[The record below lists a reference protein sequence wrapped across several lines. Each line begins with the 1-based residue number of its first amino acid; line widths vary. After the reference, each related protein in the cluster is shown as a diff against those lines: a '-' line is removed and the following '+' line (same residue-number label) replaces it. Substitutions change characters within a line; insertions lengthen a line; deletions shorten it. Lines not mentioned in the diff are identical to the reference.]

1 MTRLYVV
8 NEHLAHIGGVAD
20 KMMNMLGMARDA
32 FNRHRRQCLVELQ
45 EQARGV
51 AGDIDA
57 AKGKLENLLSRQS
70 NEERV
75 NLLRYHSI
83 LTHEQIMAE
92 KIAALAGPLGKKIE
106 DGVLFS
112 SKAVSEANFIFD
124 RQMGILRSLRD
135 VVETG
140 NDSLQQQVLEEGD
153 KLADVCI
160 EFATE
165 HEHRVIE
172 GLCLPQA
179 APIFLTLL
187 DLFRTMARHD
197 REIAQL
203 LSQ

>member
-1 MTRLYVV
+1 MTKLYVV
-8 NEHLAHIGGVAD
+8 NEHLAHIGSVAD
-20 KMMNMLGMARDA
+20 KMMSMLGIARDA
-32 FNRHRRQCLVELQ
+32 FNRHRRQCLVDLQ
-45 EQARGV
+45 EQARRV
-51 AGDIDA
+51 TADIEA
-57 AKGKLENLLSRQS
+57 AKGKLESLLSRQS
-70 NEERV
+70 NEDRV

-83 LTHEQIMAE
+83 LTHEQIMVE
-92 KIAALAGPLGKKIE
+92 KIAALAGPLGKKI
-106 DGVLFS
+106 GNSVLFS
-112 SKAVSEANFIFD
+112 SKAVTEANFIFD
-124 RQMGILRSLRD
+124 RQMGILRSLLD

-153 KLADVCI
+153 KLANACL

-179 APIFLTLL
+179 APIFLTML

-203 LSQ
+203 LSR